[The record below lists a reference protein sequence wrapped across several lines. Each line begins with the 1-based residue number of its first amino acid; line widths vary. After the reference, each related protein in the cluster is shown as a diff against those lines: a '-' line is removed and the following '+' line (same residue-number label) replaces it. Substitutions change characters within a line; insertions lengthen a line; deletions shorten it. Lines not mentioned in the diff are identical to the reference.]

1 MFDDLSYR
9 QVTQGATG
17 EFFGEADLNGILCI
31 ATRTMGF
38 QESGERGQSNLHR
51 PEGKDGMIP
60 ASAITCFNT
69 EGTDWIGRP
78 MHPEVNVGKGRVQ
91 PLWIGIQMPEHA
103 GRGIYSGKAIVS
115 DSSGASQEVKI
126 TINLSDNVLVD
137 KGDSDLWR
145 LSRLRWLN
153 SQYAVNDQ
161 LVKPFIPMTVT
172 DNTISVFGTKRH
184 CRRTGV
190 TGFHPELFHRR
201 DDLRWQRSQRHP
213 GKTDG
218 ARHPP
223 EWKTTARHH
232 HFTIEIWQEGRRD
245 C

>member
-1 MFDDLSYR
+1 
-9 QVTQGATG
+9 
-17 EFFGEADLNGILCI
+17 
-31 ATRTMGF
+31 
-38 QESGERGQSNLHR
+38 
-51 PEGKDGMIP
+51 MIP

-172 DNTISVFGTKRH
+172 DNTISV
-184 CRRTGV
+184 
-190 TGFHPELFHRR
+190 L
-201 DDLRWQRSQRHP
+201 
-213 GKTDG
+213 
-218 ARHPP
+218 
-223 EWKTTARHH
+223 
-232 HFTIEIWQEGRRD
+232 
-245 C
+245 